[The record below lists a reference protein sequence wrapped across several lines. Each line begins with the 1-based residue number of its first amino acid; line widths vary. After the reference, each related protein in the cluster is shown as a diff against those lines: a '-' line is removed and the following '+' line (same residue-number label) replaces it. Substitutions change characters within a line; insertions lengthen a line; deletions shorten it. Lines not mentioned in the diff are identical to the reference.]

1 MNFSTNQARQLYV
14 ANAYKAT
21 AVTDADPVGTISVH
35 NSSHSGEVYFLHRGV
50 DGITRTDLIPKGG
63 ITYVTAADASK
74 LSRKLK
80 KVKVSLDANV
90 NSGAPVAG
98 QDYILRLTFREYIG
112 LSPEDQYFKY
122 GMVHATA
129 SMTAEQFYQ
138 TLKASLEK
146 NMSREVSKLLN
157 FSYAG
162 VNASVKM
169 TTNTGITVTA
179 KKVGTAGNSL
189 RFAIDDVAA
198 AEAGVTVATVSGV
211 TTITASLTG
220 TAKTIGD
227 LKDLVAASAAADL
240 ITISGTDAT
249 AVVAETTAVALAGGS
264 TTGLYIEE
272 AEQPW
277 QLGVI
282 ESLPVN
288 FTVTPDEIK
297 VSGIDVTWGV
307 AEDVTSTTTL
317 GNGKTTADLEYFCMG
332 ERGDVYRNVGF
343 PRIIKTAY
351 LVDPS
356 KKYNHFTIHYY
367 YVGSNEMVQKSEK
380 TITLVIPKVGATNL
394 VSNALA
400 NNIAGAFNTATGVTY
415 DTFPTAG

>member
-14 ANAYKAT
+14 ANAFKAT
-21 AVTDADPVGTISVH
+21 AVDETDAVGTISVH
-35 NSSHSGEVYFLHRGV
+35 EAKAGNEIYFLYRGV
-50 DGITRTDLIPKGG
+50 DGVSRTDLINKSQ
-63 ITYVTAADASK
+63 ILYANATDASF
-74 LSRKLK
+74 LGRKLK
-80 KVKVSLDANV
+80 KVKVSLDANI

-162 VNASVKM
+162 VNASAAM
-169 TTNTGITVTA
+169 ATNTGITVTA
-179 KKVGTAGNSL
+179 KEVGTAGNSL
-189 RFAIDDVAA
+189 KFAIDDVAA

-227 LKDLVAASAAADL
+227 LKDLIAASEAADL

-249 AVVAETTAVALAGGS
+249 AVVAEVTAVALAGGS

-297 VSGIDVTWGV
+297 VGGLDVVWGV
-307 AEDVTSTTTL
+307 TEDVTPTTTL

-343 PRIIKTAY
+343 PYVIKTTY
-351 LVDPS
+351 LVDPT
-356 KKYNHFTIHYY
+356 KAYNHINLHFY

-380 TITLVIPKVGATNL
+380 DLTIVVPKEGDNNAAG
-394 VSNALA
+394 NALA
-400 NNIAGAFNTATGVTY
+400 NSIIGAINTAAGLTI
-415 DTFPTAG
+415 PTLATT